1 MYHFNLSVN
10 HRGLIAAARIF
21 STFEGPTD
29 GSECVAGDV
38 AHVVNGDIKFESCS
52 FSYPARPDFP
62 IFYKSPTMNGVNLSV
77 ADKESIGLVGR
88 SGCGKSTILQVVMR
102 FYKITGGSAT
112 LDGREFS
119 DLNVDSLRKQIGY
132 VGQLPTLFN
141 GTVRQNILL
150 GKDDA
155 SEAEIVAAC
164 KAAHAHDFITTKTG
178 KSAMNK

>member
-1 MYHFNLSVN
+1 MNLLQTFVEDS
-10 HRGLIAAARIF
+10 RG
-21 STFEGPTD
+21 
-29 GSECVAGDV
+29 
-38 AHVVNGDIKFESCS
+38 KW
-52 FSYPARPDFP
+52 Y
-62 IFYKSPTMNGVNLSV
+62 
-77 ADKESIGLVGR
+77 
-88 SGCGKSTILQVVMR
+88 MR